1 MFGRRKTGTGDERV
15 DSTAEGTPRE
25 PGAARS
31 SRPDAA
37 AVLERQPT
45 PPIREP
51 LRRPTQPT
59 QPTQESRPVAS
70 KQTEETEGKKLTV
83 GRGIRLSGEITA
95 CEKLVVE
102 GQVEADLTGA
112 QDLVVAES
120 GLFKGRAIV
129 DRAEISGT
137 FEGELTVREVLS
149 LHGSGLIEGTLKY
162 AEMEIERGGRVR
174 GTIDELEGAET
185 AKPTGPKAVEAP
197 VASAP
202 REPEKE
208 PVATKQEAAAN

>member
-1 MFGRRKTGTGDERV
+1 MGSAAE
-15 DSTAEGTPRE
+15 STTREGAT
-25 PGAARS
+25 ARS

-51 LRRPTQPT
+51 LRRPTQENRPMAK
-59 QPTQESRPVAS
+59 QP
-70 KQTEETEGKKLTV
+70 EETEGKKLTV
-83 GRGIRLSGEITA
+83 GSGIRLSGEITA

-112 QDLVVAES
+112 QDLVVAQS

-149 LHGSGLIEGTLKY
+149 LHGSGLIQGTLKY

-174 GTIDELEGAET
+174 GTIEELDRAETVKSNGPTAVPSASRDNGTAGQAGKEQTT
-185 AKPTGPKAVEAP
+185 AKPE
-197 VASAP
+197 VAAH
-202 REPEKE
+202 
-208 PVATKQEAAAN
+208 

>member
-1 MFGRRKTGTGDERV
+1 MDNAA
-15 DSTAEGTPRE
+15 AETTNRE
-25 PGAARS
+25 AGAARS

-51 LRRPTQPT
+51 LRRPTQ
-59 QPTQESRPVAS
+59 EARPVAPS
-70 KQTEETEGKKLTV
+70 KTIEETEGKKLTV
-83 GRGIRLSGEITA
+83 GKGIRLSGEITA

-174 GTIDELEGAET
+174 GTIEELDQSGAA
-185 AKPTGPKAVEAP
+185 AKPSGPKAVETGGSVP
-197 VASAP
+197 SATAGSQAGA
-202 REPEKE
+202 REGEKE
-208 PVATKQEAAAN
+208 EAAAKPEAAAN

>member
-1 MFGRRKTGTGDERV
+1 MFGRRKSGTGDERM
-15 DSTAEGTPRE
+15 DSPAESTTRE
-25 PGAARS
+25 AGAARS

-37 AVLERQPT
+37 AVLERQPA

-51 LRRPTQPT
+51 LRRPTQ
-59 QPTQESRPVAS
+59 ESRPVPS
-70 KQTEETEGKKLTV
+70 KQTEEPEGKKLTV
-83 GRGIRLSGEITA
+83 GKGIRLSGEITA

-149 LHGSGLIEGTLKY
+149 LHGSGLIQGTLKF
-162 AEMEIERGGRVR
+162 AEMEIQRGGRVR
-174 GTIDELEGAET
+174 GTIEELNSSET
-185 AKPTGPKAVEAP
+185 VKQTGPKAVEAP
-197 VASAP
+197 SASAS
-202 REPEKE
+202 RESDQAGAKPE
-208 PVATKQEAAAN
+208 VAAH

>member
-1 MFGRRKTGTGDERV
+1 MFGRRKSGSGDDRN
-15 DSTAEGTPRE
+15 DSPAETTTRE
-25 PGAARS
+25 AGAVRS

-51 LRRPTQPT
+51 LRRPTQ
-59 QPTQESRPVAS
+59 ESRSVPS
-70 KQTEETEGKKLTV
+70 KHTEETEGKKLTV
-83 GRGIRLSGEITA
+83 GKGIRLSGEITA

-102 GQVEADLTGA
+102 GQVEADLSGA

-149 LHGSGLIEGTLKY
+149 LHGSGLIEGTLRF
-162 AEMEIERGGRVR
+162 AEMEIQRGGRVR
-174 GTIDELEGAET
+174 GTIEELNSADS
-185 AKPTGPKAVEAP
+185 AKPSGPKAVD
-197 VASAP
+197 SAP
-202 REPEKE
+202 LGSPVGTTPRESDKEQATAKPE
-208 PVATKQEAAAN
+208 VAAN

>member
-1 MFGRRKTGTGDERV
+1 MFGRRKSGTGDERM
-15 DSTAEGTPRE
+15 DSSAENTTRE
-25 PGAARS
+25 AGAARS
-31 SRPDAA
+31 TRPDAA

-51 LRRPTQPT
+51 LRRPT
-59 QPTQESRPVAS
+59 TQESRPMSS
-70 KQTEETEGKKLTV
+70 KPVEETEGKKLTV
-83 GRGIRLSGEITA
+83 GKGIRLSGEITA

-112 QDLVVAES
+112 QDLVVAQS

-137 FEGELTVREVLS
+137 FEGELTVRELLS

-174 GTIDELEGAET
+174 GSIDELERSEAA
-185 AKPTGPKAVEAP
+185 AKSAPKAVE
-197 VASAP
+197 SQGGSTP
-202 REPEKE
+202 REAEKE
-208 PVATKQEAAAN
+208 QAATKPEVAAN

>member
-1 MFGRRKTGTGDERV
+1 MFGRRKSGTGDERM
-15 DSTAEGTPRE
+15 DSAAENQPRE

-51 LRRPTQPT
+51 LRRPTQENRSMASTPASS
-59 QPTQESRPVAS
+59 QP

-83 GRGIRLSGEITA
+83 GKGIRLSGEITA

-112 QDLVVAES
+112 QDLVVARS

-149 LHGSGLIEGTLKY
+149 LHGSGLIDGTLKF

-174 GTIDELEGAET
+174 GTIEELNRSDA
-185 AKPTGPKAVEAP
+185 AKPAGPKAVESPTA
-197 VASAP
+197 
-202 REPEKE
+202 REGEKE
-208 PVATKQEAAAN
+208 PAAKPEVAAN

>member
-1 MFGRRKTGTGDERV
+1 MFGRRKTGTGDDRI

-59 QPTQESRPVAS
+59 QETRPVAS

-174 GTIDELEGAET
+174 GTIDELDRAES

-197 VASAP
+197 VAAQP

-208 PVATKQEAAAN
+208 QAATKQEAAAN